1 MLSETHL
8 GVRAKCPQGFE
19 LIGRSKQ
26 VSSKIPRGGVAIYK
40 SLSSSLAVELV
51 YDGFRDCVVC
61 QVRDTSVIIVALYI
75 PPINSVYFDDSYFMN
90 LDIIYRK
97 FYNHQVIITG
107 DLNCRIGTPTYDVE
121 HNYTNNPDGIT
132 NANGEKLLRWLE
144 GKNVLIVNGLSWK
157 GKVHDSRYTWYR
169 GKLRSQNDLII
180 SNGLD
185 EIASLKIMEKE
196 IYSDHCPVSLTYKIK
211 PECSLSFINQCA
223 MNVFN
228 DDQLDINKRKLTPL
242 KVERIEWSTALVDL
256 ENRADVIQER
266 IDGGINNEQLNALIT
281 TSIYGICKNNYKQRS
296 EKPER
301 RDTDGCHS
309 KNYKAIAQMNLYTY
323 EYHLKENSPME
334 VCEQYLL
341 NWIKYEEMANDAE
354 SVELDTRK
362 NSAWKNVK
370 GDGKKMWERI
380 DWKGKAEEK
389 KEVLIR
395 DQDVDTYF
403 RDIFQSEKTQH
414 HPKIAEIQSKL
425 DVYESY
431 VPTLDD
437 PITQEEFDSAMKK
450 LGKGCGL
457 DGIPANI
464 VQILPSKMR
473 NVVFTLLKNTFDGEY
488 PRSWTKQILNAH
500 PKDGHTSDTPKLRG
514 TSLAEIFARL
524 YDIIITNRF
533 RKWYIPN
540 RQQAGFRKGQGCL
553 LQLFVLNLIIHHAKE
568 NSLNFIVLFMD
579 YEKAFDYAN
588 RYELIDKLMGSNCGA
603 KFTKAVAKMYAST
616 SYIPF
621 VNNKMGLAIETSYGV
636 AQGRNS
642 SPEFYSFYV
651 SDMPQCTN
659 DISSNDFMD
668 PDAIAQLADDT
679 AMLAELFES
688 FKEKTT
694 CILDYSA
701 ANYQVPNIPKTVY
714 CHFSNDPTITP
725 IKINDNIDISSVDP
739 KKGHRYLGMKYLPTE
754 IFPTIIQHNLN
765 DRKGRICKFY
775 AWLEDNKD
783 TPIEFKLLVLDNCL
797 FLSLL
802 YGVETWGDISC
813 IEKEVRMIELK
824 ALKAILQVK
833 AGTSTDLIFNE
844 LKRADII
851 SRIKDLQYKFFEKV
865 QSLSEEEALVSSI
878 LKLCL
883 ETSMVQYYTSLHDH
897 NRTDNI
903 EERTRRIMESESSMT
918 MYYKN
923 LIDVDTE
930 PVIYSSCMNDAKR
943 NVITRWRL
951 SNHRL
956 KVELGRYSVPKVPR
970 EERKCDVCNV
980 LEDEHHAI
988 FVCPVFHNVR
998 MKHCGVMLKYDSIK
1012 SLLNPEYVDMYQ
1024 VANFLGEIDD
1034 VLRNR

>member
-1 MLSETHL
+1 
-8 GVRAKCPQGFE
+8 
-19 LIGRSKQ
+19 
-26 VSSKIPRGGVAIYK
+26 
-40 SLSSSLAVELV
+40 
-51 YDGFRDCVVC
+51 
-61 QVRDTSVIIVALYI
+61 
-75 PPINSVYFDDSYFMN
+75 
-90 LDIIYRK
+90 
-97 FYNHQVIITG
+97 
-107 DLNCRIGTPTYDVE
+107 
-121 HNYTNNPDGIT
+121 
-132 NANGEKLLRWLE
+132 
-144 GKNVLIVNGLSWK
+144 
-157 GKVHDSRYTWYR
+157 
-169 GKLRSQNDLII
+169 
-180 SNGLD
+180 
-185 EIASLKIMEKE
+185 
-196 IYSDHCPVSLTYKIK
+196 
-211 PECSLSFINQCA
+211 
-223 MNVFN
+223 
-228 DDQLDINKRKLTPL
+228 
-242 KVERIEWSTALVDL
+242 
-256 ENRADVIQER
+256 
-266 IDGGINNEQLNALIT
+266 
-281 TSIYGICKNNYKQRS
+281 
-296 EKPER
+296 
-301 RDTDGCHS
+301 
-309 KNYKAIAQMNLYTY
+309 
-323 EYHLKENSPME
+323 
-334 VCEQYLL
+334 
-341 NWIKYEEMANDAE
+341 
-354 SVELDTRK
+354 
-362 NSAWKNVK
+362 
-370 GDGKKMWERI
+370 
-380 DWKGKAEEK
+380 
-389 KEVLIR
+389 
-395 DQDVDTYF
+395 
-403 RDIFQSEKTQH
+403 
-414 HPKIAEIQSKL
+414 
-425 DVYESY
+425 
-431 VPTLDD
+431 
-437 PITQEEFDSAMKK
+437 
-450 LGKGCGL
+450 
-457 DGIPANI
+457 
-464 VQILPSKMR
+464 
-473 NVVFTLLKNTFDGEY
+473 
-488 PRSWTKQILNAH
+488 
-500 PKDGHTSDTPKLRG
+500 
-514 TSLAEIFARL
+514 
-524 YDIIITNRF
+524 
-533 RKWYIPN
+533 
-540 RQQAGFRKGQGCL
+540 
-553 LQLFVLNLIIHHAKE
+553 
-568 NSLNFIVLFMD
+568 
-579 YEKAFDYAN
+579 
-588 RYELIDKLMGSNCGA
+588 
-603 KFTKAVAKMYAST
+603 
-616 SYIPF
+616 
-621 VNNKMGLAIETSYGV
+621 
-636 AQGRNS
+636 
-642 SPEFYSFYV
+642 
-651 SDMPQCTN
+651 
-659 DISSNDFMD
+659 MD

-754 IFPTIIQHNLN
+754 IFPTIIQHNLT

-998 MKHCGVMLKYDSIK
+998 MKHCGVILKYDSIK